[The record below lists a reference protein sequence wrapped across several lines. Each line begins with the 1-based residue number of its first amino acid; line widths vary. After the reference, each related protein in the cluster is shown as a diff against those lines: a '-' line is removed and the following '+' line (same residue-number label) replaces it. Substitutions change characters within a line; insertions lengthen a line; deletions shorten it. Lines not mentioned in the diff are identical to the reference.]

1 MPVGAAAD
9 AFARLTGVLTSGE
22 LDDVEDI
29 YAVES
34 LYLEPYNP
42 PHRGNLL
49 ITAYLKDFFNAK
61 SNVKVEV
68 VRSVESEDGATLGVE
83 WHVTYDAAGRTWSEL
98 ARASFLE
105 VDGAGLITYHRDYT

>member
-1 MPVGAAAD
+1 MGAAAD
-9 AFARLTGVLTSGE
+9 AFARLTDALTSGE
-22 LDDVEDI
+22 LDDIEDI

-49 ITAYLKDFFNAK
+49 ITAYLKDFFLPK
-61 SNVKVEV
+61 ENVKVEV
-68 VRSVESEDGATLGVE
+68 VRSVESADGATLGVE
-83 WHVTYDAAGRTWSEL
+83 WRISYDAAGRTWSDL

-105 VDGAGLITYHRDYT
+105 VDEAGLITYQRDYT